1 MEEQSLR
8 DSLNTYKKQLVQVNL
23 AISTFE
29 DGKDKED
36 LFSLKNNLEQLI
48 QLTKESFQ
56 QLENLT
62 ASTSSSS
69 DTSTSFDCE
78 YALFMSEMEKDGV
91 LLESNETSSS
101 KILNIEDELKAI
113 EGMKCKAPHK
123 HQWGDVIYHNALIC
137 SVVAC
142 ENYSSM
148 DDIEVKVMFI
158 NPTHE
163 EMLPCPYLLESSCK
177 FDDEK
182 CKYSHGEVVAFS
194 CLKEYIEP
202 KFELL
207 TNGSKV
213 LAKQKN

>member
-113 EGMKCKAPHK
+113 EGDLGNDFIIIYRALTLGIRISNSLK
-123 HQWGDVIYHNALIC
+123 HDGIL
-137 SVVAC
+137 
-142 ENYSSM
+142 
-148 DDIEVKVMFI
+148 
-158 NPTHE
+158 
-163 EMLPCPYLLESSCK
+163 
-177 FDDEK
+177 
-182 CKYSHGEVVAFS
+182 
-194 CLKEYIEP
+194 
-202 KFELL
+202 
-207 TNGSKV
+207 
-213 LAKQKN
+213 